1 MTDIND
7 IKNLLNQV
15 RTINTHYNKI
25 NELSGENF
33 NVFKILKLETS
44 EVRMHSS
51 LIAELLNPN
60 GSHGQK
66 DIFLRLFADVFCF
79 RGNIIDTAS
88 CTVEVEKHTGK
99 INIDRTE
106 GGRIDI
112 LITDKYQNQII
123 IENKIYAG
131 DQHNQILRYFKQ
143 APKAD
148 LIYLSLDG
156 REPEEY
162 SKGVLE
168 SGKEY
173 ACKSYSV
180 DIAKWLEA
188 CRKEAATLPI
198 LRESI
203 TQYLHLINHL
213 TNQSSNNTMKREVAT
228 LLEENLESSFI
239 IADNIDNALAILLEK
254 FTEELEVVATELNLN
269 FSHSVDI
276 GFKVNYRGFSFYNDQ
291 WKNVGITFQ
300 FWGYD
305 KLLTYGFTALS
316 DPNKINLPK
325 ELDVKLKAQFREL
338 VDINFKE
345 NGWWPLH
352 LKMEEPYDNWSKYEA
367 WKAIKDGTMQKVFKE
382 KIKYLIDLAQ
392 QITL

>member
-1 MTDIND
+1 MEINSVR
-7 IKNLLNQV
+7 NLLNQV
-15 RTINTHYNKI
+15 RAINNHYTKI

-33 NVFKILKLETS
+33 NVFRILKLETS

-51 LIAELLNPN
+51 FIAELLNPK

-66 DIFLRLFADVFCF
+66 DIFLKLFIDNFCF
-79 RGNIIDTAS
+79 KGNNIDTLS
-88 CTVEVEKHTGK
+88 CKIEIEKHTGK
-99 INIDRTE
+99 INSDRTE

-131 DQHNQILRYFKQ
+131 DQHNQILRYFRHS
-143 APKAD
+143 PKAD
-148 LIYLSLDG
+148 LIYLSLEG
-156 REPEEY
+156 KETEGY

-180 DIAKWLEA
+180 DIVKWLDS
-188 CRKEAATLPI
+188 CRKEVATLPI

-213 TNQSSNNTMKREVAT
+213 TNQSLNNTMKKEVAV
-228 LLEENLESSFI
+228 LLEEHLESSFI
-239 IADNIDNALAILLEK
+239 IADNLDNTLEILLEK
-254 FTEELEVVATELNLN
+254 FVSDLEEVATELGLD
-269 FSHSVDI
+269 FSHTVDI
-276 GFKVNYRGFSFYNDQ
+276 GFKHNYRGFNFHDDKWNHVS
-291 WKNVGITFQ
+291 ITFQ

-305 KLLTYGFTALS
+305 KSLTYGYTAQA
-316 DPNKINLPK
+316 DPNKEDFPK
-325 ELDVKLKAQFREL
+325 LLNDKLKSQFREL
-338 VDINFKE
+338 VNFNFKE

-352 LKMEEPYDNWSKYEA
+352 LKMEEPFDNWSKYEA
-367 WKAIKDGTMQKVFKE
+367 WKAIKDGTMKNVFKE
-382 KIKYLIDLAQ
+382 KIQYLLELAKH
-392 QITL
+392 IKL